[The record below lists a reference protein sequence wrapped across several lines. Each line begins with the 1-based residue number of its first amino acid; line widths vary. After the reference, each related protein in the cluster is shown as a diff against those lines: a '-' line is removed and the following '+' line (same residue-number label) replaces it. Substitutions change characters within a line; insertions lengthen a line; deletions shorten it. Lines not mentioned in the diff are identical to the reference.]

1 MEFNT
6 LSSIEKKSAKRRTM
20 KEKEARVQTVF
31 FLVHESDYDDYD
43 DIPKNCLFLTL
54 YIEIPTINLV
64 DV

>member
-1 MEFNT
+1 
-6 LSSIEKKSAKRRTM
+6 M